1 MKFFSQ
7 WTLIVKGVGLYL
19 QSCGVFLNCKCGLDF
34 SSLEIRYSLVLIMFW
49 LCFLQTIRIFS
60 RRESKTTV
68 WQEINKW
75 KNLWVESQ
83 VQQCSSILK
92 FIYSEKATKFC
103 KISTLLLS
111 YIVPIKS
118 KVEILQNC
126 VVFSENI
133 NFKNMACLVES
144 QIGLYF
150 A

>member
-49 LCFLQTIRIFS
+49 SCFLQTIRIFS

-83 VQQCSSILK
+83 VQQCSSTAKMKLERLH
-92 FIYSEKATKFC
+92 F
-103 KISTLLLS
+103 STS
-111 YIVPIKS
+111 SSFFNIWS
-118 KVEILQNC
+118 ACSCEFKVY
-126 VVFSENI
+126 FWT
-133 NFKNMACLVES
+133 FW
-144 QIGLYF
+144 LYTTCF
-150 A
+150 LI